1 MLIRRKIVI
10 WLCLMITV
18 IAVYATRRRWWRL
31 HNRHVHA
38 PYRVVQAH
46 VRRLAA
52 WLVLLCNWKHNR
64 VHKRYKHPRVH
75 VHRCF
80 IKIYLDENYNIDSPR
95 TRIWPM
101 LVRVQTSPSSSSD
114 KRHKDRWLT
123 LRSGWRRLVCWF
135 LQRACVVSVSE
146 YIKFSDNQALPLNKA
161 HKFYGSFAPKAR
173 KRSLCKL
180 LFLVNTANFTRKRY
194 TRLAKWN
201 KKHNCVVITV
211 LLTSLQTCGVI
222 DELGWQ

>member
-114 KRHKDRWLT
+114 KRHKTDEWRCGKGGDRL
-123 LRSGWRRLVCWF
+123 CWF
-135 LQRACVVSVSE
+135 LLWACVVSVSE
-146 YIKFSDNQALPLNKA
+146 YIKFSDSRKPSSNKT
-161 HKFYGSFAPKAR
+161 HKFYGSFAPK
-173 KRSLCKL
+173 
-180 LFLVNTANFTRKRY
+180 TRK
-194 TRLAKWN
+194 LV
-201 KKHNCVVITV
+201 CVN
-211 LLTSLQTCGVI
+211 
-222 DELGWQ
+222 